1 MSDNGYKILVVDD
14 DRVITLLMTEW
25 LKHAGFEVRSAVD
38 GVKALEAVQA
48 ECPDFI
54 ITDWMMP
61 QMDGVE
67 FCRRLREL
75 SLPHYVYVVM
85 ATGRSADDSL
95 IDAMQ
100 AGADDFIA
108 KPLDRSILLARLYAG
123 RRVLGLEKKL
133 RQLADKDSKSARQAG
148 MAEVATGVMH
158 NLGNILNSVNVAA
171 NLVRESAREL
181 DVRPLVRAV
190 DLLDEHADDL
200 AHFVAHDE
208 QGRHLPEYLR
218 HVSEHYDVR
227 QDRVLQHIDE
237 MEHHIGQIKE
247 LVTVQQSLAGRGHV
261 DQVVSLQQIVDEAI
275 TSVIQNRSDEVRV
288 ERDFDQLPEVRLD
301 QYKLSQI
308 VVHLL
313 SNAADSMV
321 LAERIDEPI
330 RVRLQRTGDDTIR
343 ITLEDQG
350 VGIAKE
356 RLVEIFAAGSTTK
369 KDGLGY
375 GLHNSANLATE
386 MGAQLQATS
395 DGPGKGAA
403 FALEFPFTPAF
414 AMAGV

>member
-1 MSDNGYKILVVDD
+1 MFKPDVLGHTVPNAFDCNL
-14 DRVITLLMTEW
+14 EW

-54 ITDWMMP
+54 VTDWMMP

-67 FCRRLREL
+67 FCRRLRKL

-95 IDAMQ
+95 IDAME

-123 RRVLGLEKKL
+123 RRVLGLERKL
-133 RQLADKDSKSARQAG
+133 RQLADKDSKAARQAG
-148 MAEVATGVMH
+148 MAEVAAGVMH

-181 DVRPLVRAV
+181 NVRPLIRAV

-208 QGRHLPEYLR
+208 QGRRLPEYLR

-227 QDRVLQHIDE
+227 QNRVFLHIGE
-237 MEHHIGQIKE
+237 LEHHIDQIKE
-247 LVTVQQSLAGRGHV
+247 LVAVQQSLAGYV
-261 DQVVSLQQIVDEAI
+261 KVSQTVSLEEIVNEAV
-275 TSVIQNRSDEVRV
+275 TVIQ
-288 ERDFDQLPEVRLD
+288 RDRGNDIRIDCDLQQLPEVHLD

-308 VVHLL
+308 LIHLL
-313 SNAADSMV
+313 NNAAESIL
-321 LAERIDEPI
+321 LAETADRTVHVGLRRTDTDT
-330 RVRLQRTGDDTIR
+330 VRLTV
-343 ITLEDQG
+343 EDHG
-350 VGIAKE
+350 VGIASQ
-356 RLVEIFAAGSTTK
+356 RLAEIFAAGVSTNPHFP
-369 KDGLGY
+369 DDFPRFG
-375 GLHNSANLATE
+375 
-386 MGAQLQATS
+386 MR
-395 DGPGKGAA
+395 
-403 FALEFPFTPAF
+403 FALHP
-414 AMAGV
+414 